1 MGQAI
6 ADGIAAPGDL
16 ELAGLWKRGDD
27 LDALAADCDVLVD
40 FSLPEATEAV
50 IAAALRHKV
59 PLVCGVSG
67 LSESQTA
74 ALDDASTA
82 IAVLFDRNMSLGVA
96 VLENLVRRAA
106 QALGSEFSVQIHET
120 HHVHKIDAPS
130 GTALKL
136 GEAIAGARGTDPA
149 DIHYESERRG
159 EVPGDH
165 DVIFRSDTET
175 LTLAHS
181 VTTRQVFADGALRAA
196 RWIADKPPGRYSM
209 QDVLL

>member
-6 ADGIAAPGDL
+6 AGGIGAADDL
-16 ELAGLWKRGDD
+16 ELAGTWRRGDD
-27 LDALAADCDVLVD
+27 LAKLLADSDVLVD
-40 FSLPEATEAV
+40 FSLPEATETV
-50 IAAALRHKV
+50 VAAAAARGT

-67 LSESQTA
+67 LS
-74 ALDDASTA
+74 DAQVASLEQASAT
-82 IAVLFDRNMSLGVA
+82 IPVVYDRNMSLGVA
-96 VLENLVRRAA
+96 VLEKLVRQAARALPGFA
-106 QALGSEFSVQIHET
+106 VEVHET

-165 DVIFRSDTET
+165 EVVLASATET
-175 LTLAHS
+175 LTLGHS
-181 VTTRQVFADGALRAA
+181 VTTRQVFADGALAAA
-196 RWIADKPPGRYSM
+196 RWVAGRSPGLFTM
-209 QDVLL
+209 HDVLE

>member
-6 ADGIAAPGDL
+6 AGSVAASDDL
-16 ELAGLWKRGDD
+16 QLAGTWRRGND
-27 LDALAADCDVLVD
+27 LDALLAASDVLVD
-40 FSLPEATEAV
+40 FSLPEATDTV
-50 IAAALRHKV
+50 VAAAVGHGI

-67 LSESQTA
+67 LSDTQVA
-74 ALDDASTA
+74 ALEQASTS
-82 IAVLFDRNMSLGVA
+82 IPIVYDRNMSQGVA
-96 VLENLVRRAA
+96 VLEKLVRLVAE
-106 QALGSEFSVQIHET
+106 ALPGFDAEVRET

-149 DIHYESERRG
+149 DIRYDSERRG

-165 DVIFRSDTET
+165 EVVLASATET

-181 VTTRQVFADGALRAA
+181 VTTRQVFADGALVAA
-196 RWIADKPPGRYSM
+196 RWVSDKSPGM
-209 QDVLL
+209 FTMHDVLE